1 MGLLSGIIKGFGRAV
16 QTIRDLPGK
25 INRWDNRWDLSR
37 DIRKSSK
44 PVQTVT
50 EIPVVDDS
58 WRRHK
63 KRHVPA
69 GAPVVNTPGPVQP
82 GLDIPVADDS
92 WRRHKKR
99 RVPAGGLPE
108 PPLGGNDKFIP
119 PEPPLG
125 GNDKFPPKPGLSDEF
140 LALCSVAGLDFDLL
154 DDFVAKYQE
163 LCSRLGPK
171 TSFTDD
177 EYREIMF
184 AVQIYMEQMTMMDRY
199 IDWGSVDGTYID
211 AWGNIV
217 SESDNSIIK
226 SAGSF

>member
-25 INRWDNRWDLSR
+25 LNRWDLSR
-37 DIRKSSK
+37 DIRKSNK
-44 PVQTVT
+44 PVETVT

-63 KRHVPA
+63 KRRVPA
-69 GAPVVNTPGPVQP
+69 GGPIVTIPKPVVNTPTPTP
-82 GLDIPVADDS
+82 TPT
-92 WRRHKKR
+92 
-99 RVPAGGLPE
+99 PAPTSKPE
-108 PPLGGNDKFIP
+108 
-119 PEPPLG
+119 
-125 GNDKFPPKPGLSDEF
+125 LSNQF
-140 LALCSVAGLDFDLL
+140 LAICSVAGLDFDLL
-154 DDFVAKYQE
+154 DDFVAKHQE

-171 TSFTDD
+171 TSFTED

-199 IDWGSVDGTYID
+199 IDWGSIDGTYID

-226 SAGSF
+226 AAGSF

>member
-25 INRWDNRWDLSR
+25 INRWDLSRDISR
-37 DIRKSSK
+37 DIRKNTT

-50 EIPVVDDS
+50 DIPVV
-58 WRRHK
+58 
-63 KRHVPA
+63 
-69 GAPVVNTPGPVQP
+69 
-82 GLDIPVADDS
+82 DDS

-99 RVPAGGLPE
+99 RVPAGGPVV
-108 PPLGGNDKFIP
+108 NT
-119 PEPPLG
+119 
-125 GNDKFPPKPGLSDEF
+125 PKPVTPKPESVSEVAKPELSKQF
-140 LALCSVAGLDFDLL
+140 LAICSVAGLDFDLL
-154 DDFVAKYQE
+154 DDFVAKHQE

-184 AVQIYMEQMTMMDRY
+184 AVQLYMEQMTMMDRY

-217 SESDNSIIK
+217 SESDNSIIR

>member
-1 MGLLSGIIKGFGRAV
+1 MGLLSGIIKGVGKAV

-25 INRWDNRWDLSR
+25 INRWDLSR
-37 DIRKSSK
+37 DIRKNTT

-50 EIPVVDDS
+50 DIPVV
-58 WRRHK
+58 
-63 KRHVPA
+63 
-69 GAPVVNTPGPVQP
+69 
-82 GLDIPVADDS
+82 DDS

-99 RVPAGGLPE
+99 RVPAGAPVV
-108 PPLGGNDKFIP
+108 NT
-119 PEPPLG
+119 
-125 GNDKFPPKPGLSDEF
+125 PKPITPVTPKPVTPVTPVTSESAKPELSNQF
-140 LALCSVAGLDFDLL
+140 LAICSVAGLDFDLL
-154 DDFVAKYQE
+154 DDFVAKHQE

-184 AVQIYMEQMTMMDRY
+184 AVQLYMEQMTMMDRY
-199 IDWGSVDGTYID
+199 IDWGSIDGTYID

-217 SESDNSIIK
+217 SESDNSVIK

>member
-25 INRWDNRWDLSR
+25 INRWDLSR
-37 DIRKSSK
+37 DIRRNTT

-63 KRHVPA
+63 KRRVSAGGPA
-69 GAPVVNTPGPVQP
+69 VNTPEPVTPAPVVS
-82 GLDIPVADDS
+82 DS
-92 WRRHKKR
+92 AK
-99 RVPAGGLPE
+99 PE
-108 PPLGGNDKFIP
+108 
-119 PEPPLG
+119 
-125 GNDKFPPKPGLSDEF
+125 LSNQF
-140 LALCSVAGLDFDLL
+140 LAICSVAGLDFDLL
-154 DDFVAKYQE
+154 DDFVAKHNE

-184 AVQIYMEQMTMMDRY
+184 AVQLYMEQMTMMDRY

-217 SESDNSIIK
+217 SESDNSIIR

>member
-1 MGLLSGIIKGFGRAV
+1 MGLISSIIKGVGRVA

-25 INRWDNRWDLSR
+25 INRWDLSR

-69 GAPVVNTPGPVQP
+69 GAPVVTT
-82 GLDIPVADDS
+82 
-92 WRRHKKR
+92 
-99 RVPAGGLPE
+99 
-108 PPLGGNDKFIP
+108 
-119 PEPPLG
+119 
-125 GNDKFPPKPGLSDEF
+125 PKPVTPVTSGPSKPELSNQF
-140 LALCSVAGLDFDLL
+140 LAICSVAGLDFDLL
-154 DDFVAKYQE
+154 DDFVAKHQE

-199 IDWGSVDGTYID
+199 IDWGNVDGTYID

-217 SESDNSIIK
+217 SESDNSIIR

>member
-1 MGLLSGIIKGFGRAV
+1 MGLISSIIKGVSHARQV
-16 QTIRDLPGK
+16 IRDLPGK
-25 INRWDNRWDLSR
+25 INRWDLSR
-37 DIRKSSK
+37 DVRKNTT
-44 PVQTVT
+44 PVQPGLD
-50 EIPVVDDS
+50 IPVVDDS

-69 GAPVVNTPGPVQP
+69 GAPVVNTPEPVQP
-82 GLDIPVADDS
+82 GLDIPVVDDS

-99 RVPAGGLPE
+99 RVSAGGPVQPGLDIPAKPE
-108 PPLGGNDKFIP
+108 PSK
-119 PEPPLG
+119 PE
-125 GNDKFPPKPGLSDEF
+125 LSEQF
-140 LALCSVAGLDFDLL
+140 LAICSVAGLDFDLL
-154 DDFVAKYQE
+154 DDFVAKHQE

-171 TSFTDD
+171 TSFTED

-217 SESDNSIIK
+217 SESDNSIIR